1 MKKLVRNLTGSFVA
15 LLLLAGMFSCSNGD
29 DLDTDDPFV
38 EANIINPANKGG
50 GATGGNTKSATGE
63 NTKSVIIELPQNFYE
78 GENHGLSFRQ
88 KIADLGIEFSP
99 AVGETYT
106 IYMKG
111 TANDYTHLSN
121 MCIGFETD
129 YDWQNCAMEGRKD
142 FTGLENGVS
151 VDVRFNG
158 TADGDWYFWFYDG
171 GTDATAEPVTL
182 TLSDFSVTKK

>member
-50 GATGGNTKSATGE
+50 GATGGNTKS
-63 NTKSVIIELPQNFYE
+63 VIIELPQNVYD
-78 GENHGLSFRQ
+78 GENHGLSCRQ
-88 KIADLGIEFSP
+88 KIADLGIDISP
-99 AVGETYT
+99 ADGETYT

-129 YDWQNCAMEGRKD
+129 YDWTNCAMEGGKD
-142 FTGLENGVS
+142 FTGLQTGVS
-151 VDVRFNG
+151 VDVTFNG

-171 GTDATAEPVTL
+171 DTDATAEPVTL